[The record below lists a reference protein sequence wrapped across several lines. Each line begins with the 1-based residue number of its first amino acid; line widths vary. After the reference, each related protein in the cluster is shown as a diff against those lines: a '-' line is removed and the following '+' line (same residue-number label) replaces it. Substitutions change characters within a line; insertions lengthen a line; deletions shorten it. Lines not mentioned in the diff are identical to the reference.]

1 MLASAI
7 ANAMILM
14 RYISTGDLGL
24 NMIIPL
30 CSVLHAELVS
40 SALLSVHL
48 CASLF
53 LFSWNLG
60 CWCYMMLLFCRIVWQ
75 QVWPLGIQFLLI
87 PPIYS
92 IWCIWPD
99 RTPCLAISPCLPR
112 PKPSLVAQQR
122 HTEFLWNQRKCNS
135 IGWIRIK
142 FQQSLWQRN
151 TICIIYIYYTSIAAR
166 GGGGSFKR
174 EEIYNSEEQV
184 PIEFVRVTCFNNAHF
199 EEPFFSTC
207 ADRKIA
213 HQQII
218 QNIPGWLI
226 ETGRHIAL
234 QCVCLS
240 QSDIPA
246 FLS

>member
-1 MLASAI
+1 MGYIFFSNIQQPVFLCFFFTQTFFCACFLVDFR
-7 ANAMILM
+7 IL
-14 RYISTGDLGL
+14 D
-24 NMIIPL
+24 
-30 CSVLHAELVS
+30 
-40 SALLSVHL
+40 
-48 CASLF
+48 
-53 LFSWNLG
+53 
-60 CWCYMMLLFCRIVWQ
+60 
-75 QVWPLGIQFLLI
+75 
-87 PPIYS
+87 
-92 IWCIWPD
+92 
-99 RTPCLAISPCLPR
+99 AIS
-112 PKPSLVAQQR
+112 S
-122 HTEFLWNQRKCNS
+122 
-135 IGWIRIK
+135 
-142 FQQSLWQRN
+142 
-151 TICIIYIYYTSIAAR
+151 TSIAAR

-207 ADRKIA
+207 ADRKTA